1 MKTKLRLVGTLI
13 CSAGLLALPAA
24 AQDWN
29 GHRNDNGRNYTASAG
44 QYSNRY
50 DSQRYVA
57 DARDL
62 GRNDARYSK
71 TERRKDDDH
80 RRSER
85 ERFEHR
91 HIRDN
96 DRDWR

>member
-1 MKTKLRLVGTLI
+1 MKTKLGLLGTLI

-29 GHRNDNGRNYTASAG
+29 GHRNDNGLNSTASVQQRG
-44 QYSNRY
+44 NRY
-50 DSQRYVA
+50 DSQRAVET
-57 DARDL
+57 RNV
-62 GRNDARYSK
+62 GRNYASYSND
-71 TERRKDDDH
+71 EWRGDDH
-80 RRSER
+80 GRRSDR